1 MRTELTLEIRGEP
14 SPSIT
19 FTHQSLA
26 PTRAWHTPELRR
38 NTFSS
43 APSHLYWESSSNP
56 RQRSESG
63 ISLPERSKDLLVPME
78 AGDIWSE
85 KPLGG
90 HRDQMFAFRT
100 YVNSPRG
107 SQTGGGREG
116 RWNPEEN
123 QSPPPYPG
131 FGSPSPG
138 GWLAEQPVGKDRLG
152 PSEERLVS
160 GEVRVQAYERQGQH
174 PHLTLLRH

>member
-1 MRTELTLEIRGEP
+1 MNHPHPLP
-14 SPSIT
+14 S
-19 FTHQSLA
+19 

-56 RQRSESG
+56 RQRSKSG
-63 ISLPERSKDLLVPME
+63 ISLPEKSKDLLGPME

-90 HRDQMFAFRT
+90 HRNQMFAFRT
-100 YVNSPRG
+100 CVNSPRG
-107 SQTGGGREG
+107 SQTGGEREG

-152 PSEERLVS
+152 PSEDRLVS
-160 GEVRVQAYERQGQH
+160 GEVRVQA
-174 PHLTLLRH
+174 